1 MNLTGRKR
9 KRRVHSETRDLGLRM
24 RKLTYR
30 RPPRKQ
36 SFEQTYRLEEVEGEG
51 LAQQLLTNFGTG

>member
-1 MNLTGRKR
+1 MC
-9 KRRVHSETRDLGLRM
+9 
-24 RKLTYR
+24 KLTNR